1 MTRRSCVGATVV
13 AGIALWGWPVAP
25 ASGQAVS
32 AGASQDGAGTPHRF
46 VTHTIATELTSGYQ
60 PVVVDLNRDG
70 RPDVIGLST
79 RLDELAWF
87 ENPGWQRHVLTT
99 GLNRAIN
106 LAAEDL
112 DDDGI
117 PELVVAHEFGTS
129 HEGSLGILSLLTH
142 QGDPTGPWQV
152 REIDRTPTVHRVRWA
167 DMEGT
172 GRRVLISAP
181 LVGPAAT
188 APEYRDSVSLYW
200 YQPDAWSR
208 HVVSESDQGVVHGLM
223 VKPWLDPDRDAV
235 FTASFAGVHVHQ
247 FIDGEWIRSRLAG
260 GDPAPWPHSG
270 SSEVEIGRLGDRTF
284 MTTIEP
290 WHGDQVVVYRE
301 DGGSWARQVI
311 DTIDSG
317 HTIVTADFDDD
328 GRHEIVTG
336 DRRDSQSLYLYAA
349 TDSEGAVWSRHVL
362 DDGDMS
368 PSGCAVEDLNGDAR
382 IDLVC
387 IGGGTANLKWYENV
401 AP

>member
-1 MTRRSCVGATVV
+1 MTRGSCVRITAMV
-13 AGIALWGWPVAP
+13 GIALWSWSLPGA
-25 ASGQAVS
+25 AGQPVS
-32 AGASQDGAGTPHRF
+32 AEESQDGSRNTYQF
-46 VTHTIATELTSGYQ
+46 VTHTISAELMNGYQ
-60 PVVVDLNRDG
+60 PVIVDLNRDE

-87 ENPGWQRHVLTT
+87 ENPGWERHVLTT

-129 HEGSLGILSLLTH
+129 HEGSLGVLSLITH
-142 QGDPTGPWQV
+142 LGDPTQPWQR
-152 REIDRTPTVHRVRWA
+152 RELDRTPTVHRVRWA
-167 DMEGT
+167 DRDGT
-172 GRRVLISAP
+172 GRKVLITAP
-181 LVGPAAT
+181 LVGPAAA
-188 APEYRDSVSLYW
+188 APEYRDSVPLYW
-200 YQPDAWSR
+200 YDPDDWSR
-208 HVVSESDQGVVHGLM
+208 HVVSESDEGVVHGLM

-235 FTASFAGVHVHQ
+235 FTASFVGVHVHQ
-247 FIDGEWIRSRLAG
+247 FIDGEWVRGRLAG
-260 GDPAPWPHSG
+260 GDPASWPRSG
-270 SSEVEIGRLGDRTF
+270 SSEIDIGRLGDRTF
-284 MTTIEP
+284 LTTIEP

-301 DGGSWARQVI
+301 EDGSWVRQVI

-317 HTIVTADFDDD
+317 HTIVTADFDGD

-349 TDSEGAVWSRHVL
+349 TGPEGADWSRQVL

-368 PSGCAVEDLNGDAR
+368 PSGCAVEDLNADSR

-401 AP
+401 GP